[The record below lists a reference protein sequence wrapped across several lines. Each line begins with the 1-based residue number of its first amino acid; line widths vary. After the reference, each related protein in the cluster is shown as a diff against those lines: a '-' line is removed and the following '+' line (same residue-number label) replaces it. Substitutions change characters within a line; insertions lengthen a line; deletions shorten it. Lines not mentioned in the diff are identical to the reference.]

1 MGAWATCP
9 MGYNAKSFGGPPNSG
24 LVFLPDLALD
34 LEQPDAQN
42 PSKVQ
47 GCGLV
52 SVLSPLA
59 HPKPMHKL
67 GHLPCLDLSSGQPR

>member
-1 MGAWATCP
+1 MCP
-9 MGYNAKSFGGPPNSG
+9 IDYNAKSFGGPPNSVSGG

-42 PSKVQ
+42 PSEVQ

-52 SVLSPLA
+52 SVLLSPLA
-59 HPKPMHKL
+59 YLKPMHKL
-67 GHLPCLDLSSGQPR
+67 GHLPCLDLSSEQPR